1 MSDGDV
7 PTGVGSHTAN
17 MITLGC
23 GVAGVV
29 AVAGA
34 FLPWAGAT
42 LSDRGADLL
51 HRSRTGLELSWHGK
65 VVLGLGILCVV
76 VSVLLR
82 EVPRTRPLGLV
93 LPVAGGAIAAL
104 AAIKINAGDAIAARF
119 LRLRIG
125 TFQTDHPVATAE
137 VGLGLWL
144 SLTAGVVLLL
154 GGIAWQAAGRSVQ
167 VSGDMA

>member
-1 MSDGDV
+1 M
-7 PTGVGSHTAN
+7 
-17 MITLGC
+17 
-23 GVAGVV
+23 
-29 AVAGA
+29 AGA

-51 HRSRTGLELSWHGK
+51 HRSRTGFELSWHGK

-82 EVPRTRPLGLV
+82 EVPRARPLGLV
-93 LPVAGGAIAAL
+93 LPVAGGAITVL
-104 AAIKINAGDAIAARF
+104 AAIKINAGDAIAAKF

-144 SLTAGVVLLL
+144 SLAAGVVLLV
-154 GGIAWQAAGRSVQ
+154 GGIVWQTAGRSARVSGDS
-167 VSGDMA
+167 VRLSGDMA